1 MKTIIYDIDNTEIIN
16 ILKDIKEKLLKL
28 LATLFVIEFIPAGI
42 FVRFFGNPY
51 CPLFIAVIR

>member
-28 LATLFVIEFIPAGI
+28 LATLF
-42 FVRFFGNPY
+42 
-51 CPLFIAVIR
+51 